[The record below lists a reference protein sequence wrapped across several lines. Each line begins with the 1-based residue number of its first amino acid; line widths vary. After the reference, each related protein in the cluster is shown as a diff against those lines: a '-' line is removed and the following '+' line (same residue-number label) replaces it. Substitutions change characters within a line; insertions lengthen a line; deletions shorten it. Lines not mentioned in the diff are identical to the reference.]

1 MSAAQESVPETPQ
14 EANNEELSPAE
25 HAKKLGND
33 AFLLKDYTKALEHYS
48 EAIRLEP
55 TNAVYYSNR
64 SACHSL
70 LKDFQKACE
79 DAKESIRLDAKFL
92 RGYFRLA
99 SAQGELGQFADAEN
113 TLKAVLALE
122 PVVAL
127 TSPLSRWA
135 KKAPA
140 KVTKQLDEAQYKEYV
155 ELQEQNQVYNKD
167 LRAVRA
173 KLAGLQREQ
182 RVNNITAHQV
192 TELPADTPMY
202 RAVGKAFFKGQKDRV
217 AEDLEREHGEL
228 VRGIRECMDRQEFLE
243 RRIQSNMT
251 NIAELV
257 K

>member
-33 AFLLKDYTKALEHYS
+33 AFLLKDYPKALEHYS

-79 DAKESIRLDAKFL
+79 DAKESIRLD
-92 RGYFRLA
+92 
-99 SAQGELGQFADAEN
+99 
-113 TLKAVLALE
+113 
-122 PVVAL
+122 
-127 TSPLSRWA
+127 A

-202 RAVGKAFFKGQKDRV
+202 RAVGKAFFKGQKDR
-217 AEDLEREHGEL
+217 REHGEL